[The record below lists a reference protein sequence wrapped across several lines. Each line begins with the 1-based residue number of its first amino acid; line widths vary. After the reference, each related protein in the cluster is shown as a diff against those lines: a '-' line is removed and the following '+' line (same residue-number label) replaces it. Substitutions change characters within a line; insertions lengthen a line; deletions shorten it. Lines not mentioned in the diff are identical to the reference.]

1 MQLQDNNSDPQ
12 PADRPAASFTRL
24 ASLQGSEAG
33 FFLEVKGALLKVSQP
48 PLPDVPPA
56 AGFHEAEYRF
66 AAIPRLPGE
75 QVGFPVEA
83 SNA

>member
-1 MQLQDNNSDPQ
+1 MQLQVSNTDPH

-24 ASLQGSEAG
+24 ASLQGSDPG
-33 FFLEVKGALLKVSQP
+33 FFPKVQGALLKASQP